1 MGYNWYNEYGNECM
15 RLFSGA
21 LAKSPEKGSV
31 DSGFGSGVA
40 FLKQRTVEYLFW

>member
-1 MGYNWYNEYGNECM
+1 MCYNWYNDYDNET
-15 RLFSGA
+15 LQWSFDQGH
-21 LAKSPEKGSV
+21 LTKESV